1 MWKIENATAS
11 MDRCRYKAE
20 SKATGNKPVSRKG
33 ECHKE
38 RNRETWK
45 RKELCFTDVNT
56 METTQLQNNNQ
67 SKVNNNSGKHKILR
81 YSQDS
86 FTKQLIG
93 KKIKLTL
100 DNDTIV
106 EGTLKQ
112 VGMFDTLLEV
122 KATQNIMVDGK
133 NLSRDFVKS
142 IIYLKQHI
150 VSIEVL

>member
-1 MWKIENATAS
+1 
-11 MDRCRYKAE
+11 
-20 SKATGNKPVSRKG
+20 
-33 ECHKE
+33 
-38 RNRETWK
+38 
-45 RKELCFTDVNT
+45 
-56 METTQLQNNNQ
+56 METTQLQNNNK
-67 SKVNNNSGKHKILR
+67 SKVVNNSVQQKIQR

-86 FTKQLIG
+86 FTKLLIG

-100 DNDTIV
+100 DNNNIV

-122 KATQNIMVDGK
+122 KATQNIVIDGK

>member
-1 MWKIENATAS
+1 
-11 MDRCRYKAE
+11 
-20 SKATGNKPVSRKG
+20 
-33 ECHKE
+33 
-38 RNRETWK
+38 
-45 RKELCFTDVNT
+45 
-56 METTQLQNNNQ
+56 METTQLQNNNK
-67 SKVNNNSGKHKILR
+67 SKVVNNSVQQKIQR

-86 FTKQLIG
+86 FTKLLIG

-100 DNDTIV
+100 DNNNIV

-122 KATQNIMVDGK
+122 KVTQNIVIDGK